1 MKAVLYTDNESTPH
15 YWSPDL
21 ADTSTTAYIN
31 LATSFCSLLLQGLK
45 LGKPSF
51 SENAKCVNVLFIPVD
66 LVIRQKR
73 QINTNG
79 SLGQNTTQGVQG
91 TADLQIASPEAAVL
105 NSTSVTQIIS
115 SGISQLNTSF
125 GVQLSNLEIN
135 NTSATVPQVSTST
148 STPTTLT
155 GNQTSLTSTLSSQ
168 PTESVGTTSAP
179 TNTTTSSTVGT
190 NTSATVPQVSTS
202 TSTPTTLT
210 GNQTSLTSTLSSQ
223 PTESVGTT
231 SAPTNT
237 TSSTVGTNTSA
248 TVPQVSTSTSTPTT
262 LTGNQTSLTSTLSSQ
277 PTESVGTTSAPTN
290 TTTSSTVGTNTTGT
304 VKESSTISVNNTS
317 FTTSTSVMD
326 FNASTNMSVLTTKAS
341 TDKLTEITSTFLS
354 QSTQSVTNLFTNAST
369 LTTIETTTTTITYVN
384 RVTTAFQVKAIIYA
398 ITTGKYVP
406 WSNDYADKTT
416 SAYKTLATN
425 YCSLL
430 LQSLLTQN
438 TQITRGATCTLI
450 GFIRTTLNSPSKRQ
464 IQNSNNITTDA
475 VQGNAQTELQTLAGS
490 QLNQA
495 QFSQILLSGISPT
508 ITCSQTQSLCGEHAS
523 CRNTDNGVT
532 LHPGTIALIVFAAI
546 LLTIAIAALIYFL
559 VRTKSMKQLRLN

>member
-31 LATSFCSLLLQGLK
+31 LATSFCNLLLQGLK

-91 TADLQIASPEAAVL
+91 TADVQIASPEAAVL

-125 GVQLSNLEIN
+125 GVQLSNLEISSISSN
-135 NTSATVPQVSTST
+135 STTES
-148 STPTTLT
+148 S
-155 GNQTSLTSTLSSQ
+155 TSLTSTQTQSVTINNTQ
-168 PTESVGTTSAP
+168 ESTITITTTQTKDESTTSA
-179 TNTTTSSTVGT
+179 
-190 NTSATVPQVSTS
+190 
-202 TSTPTTLT
+202 
-210 GNQTSLTSTLSSQ
+210 
-223 PTESVGTT
+223 
-231 SAPTNT
+231 
-237 TSSTVGTNTSA
+237 
-248 TVPQVSTSTSTPTT
+248 
-262 LTGNQTSLTSTLSSQ
+262 
-277 PTESVGTTSAPTN
+277 
-290 TTTSSTVGTNTTGT
+290 NTTGT
-304 VKESSTISVNNTS
+304 VKESSTLSVINTS

-326 FNASTNMSVLTTKAS
+326 FNASTTMSILTTKAS
-341 TDKLTEITSTFLS
+341 TDKLTEITSTFSS

-369 LTTIETTTTTITYVN
+369 LTTVETTTTTTIYVN
-384 RVTTAFQVKAIIYA
+384 RVSTAFQVKAIIYA
-398 ITTGKYVP
+398 ISTGRCYFMHIKSYF
-406 WSNDYADKTT
+406 
-416 SAYKTLATN
+416 
-425 YCSLL
+425 SLFSIQFKL

-438 TQITRGATCTLI
+438 TQITRGATCTFI
-450 GFIRTTLNSPSKRQ
+450 GFIRTTINSPSKRQ
-464 IQNSNNITTDA
+464 IQSSNNITTDA

-495 QFSQILLSGISPT
+495 QFSQILFSGYQKLNLSSGNYLTGVDTTRISPT
-508 ITCSQTQSLCGEHAS
+508 ITCSQTRSLCGEHAS

-532 LHPGTIALIVFAAI
+532 CTCDPMWKDVNPEDPGKNCTRMF
-546 LLTIAIAALIYFL
+546 
-559 VRTKSMKQLRLN
+559 